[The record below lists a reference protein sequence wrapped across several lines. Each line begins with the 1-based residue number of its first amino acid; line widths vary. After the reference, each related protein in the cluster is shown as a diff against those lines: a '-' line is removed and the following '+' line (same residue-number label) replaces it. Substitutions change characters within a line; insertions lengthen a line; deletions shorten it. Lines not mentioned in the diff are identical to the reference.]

1 MQVLKACSEIFDRS
15 PQPFGVARLHV
26 DDAGVPFDF
35 SYAYLNPAM
44 AALTNQTVDEL
55 LGRKVYEMWGGDTTW
70 LDVFYRAAYHD
81 EPCEFEAVSVLLH
94 QFLHA
99 QAFPLSMRGYCGFM
113 VNDLTDMLMQAN
125 LSTSVVA
132 AYLFFYDMRTN
143 LIMLTP
149 SACEAYGLSSNY
161 TSLTALARELF
172 GPESER
178 EIHDRTLVFKDG
190 GADILYE
197 GMTLDGRWIQLSV
210 GHVGETNRFGM
221 GLLEDVTR
229 RKHVEEGSAE
239 QMRLLRRQKAA
250 LEDALTLA
258 EHGSRAKSTF
268 LTNMSHDFRTPM
280 NSISGFAG
288 IALAHLDEPERVRD
302 CLNKIIRSSG
312 HLLNLVNDILDMSR
326 IESGKVVLEERPID
340 LVDMLQGMEV
350 MFSDQAAERGMAFAV
365 SADEVRDRRVMVDEL
380 RLNQIMV
387 NIIGNAFKFT
397 PDGGMVEVKVWQHA
411 EAPSGYG
418 RYSISVIDTGCGMK
432 PGFEETLFNPFER
445 EGAGYAGR
453 TEGTGLGMAI
463 TRNLV
468 DMMGGTLDVTSQV
481 GQGSE
486 FVVTVP
492 LRLAEASEG
501 DVEVAA
507 ATDADVRDGYG
518 FDGKH
523 ALVVDDDELSREV
536 MCEILKQYGFTVE
549 EAADGD
555 VAVDAIAASE
565 AGAFDVVIMDM
576 RMRRMDGDEATR
588 AIRELPRED
597 VAALPVIAVTADA
610 FEESAQRAKAVGM
623 NGHTTKP
630 LNVRNLLNILKDIL
644 D

>member
-1 MQVLKACSEIFDRS
+1 MLKACSEIFDRS

-26 DDAGVPFDF
+26 DETGQPVDF
-35 SYAYLNPAM
+35 SYVYLNPAM
-44 AALTNQTVDEL
+44 AALTDQTVDEL
-55 LGRKVYEMWGGDTTW
+55 MGRKVYEMWGGDTTW
-70 LDVFYRAAYHD
+70 LDAFYRAAFYD
-81 EPCEFEAVSVLLH
+81 EPCEFEAVSALIN
-94 QFLHA
+94 QFMRA
-99 QAFPLSMRGYCGFM
+99 MAFPVSMKGYCGFM
-113 VNDLTDMLMQAN
+113 VSNVTDVLMQAN
-125 LSTSVVA
+125 LSTRAVA

-161 TSLTALARELF
+161 TSLTDLTRELF

-178 EIHDRTLVFKDG
+178 EIRTRALAFKDG

-229 RKHVEEGSAE
+229 RKRVEEGSAE

-250 LEDALTLA
+250 LEDALALA
-258 EHGSRAKSTF
+258 EHASRAKSTF

-288 IALAHLDEPERVRD
+288 IALNHLDEPERVRD
-302 CLNKIIRSSG
+302 CLDKINRSSA
-312 HLLNLVNDILDMSR
+312 HLLSLVNDILDMSR
-326 IESGKVVLEERPID
+326 IESGKVVLEERPVD
-340 LVDMLQGMEV
+340 LLEMARGMEV
-350 MFSDQAAERGMAFAV
+350 MFSGQAAERGMDFAV
-365 SADEVRDRRVMVDEL
+365 TTDEVRDARVMADEL
-380 RLNQIMV
+380 RLNQILV

-397 PDGGMVEVKVWQHA
+397 PDGGLVEVKMWQHA

-418 RYSISVIDTGCGMK
+418 RYSMSVIDTGCGMK

-445 EGAGYAGR
+445 EGSDGTEH

-468 DMMGGTLDVTSQV
+468 DMMGGTLEVTSHV

-492 LRLAEASEG
+492 LRLAQAPE
-501 DVEVAA
+501 DDAA
-507 ATDADVRDGYG
+507 ELVPTTEADVRDVYS
-518 FDGKH
+518 FEGKH

-549 EAADGD
+549 EADDGTSA
-555 VAVDAIAASE
+555 VAAVAAAQ
-565 AGAFDVVIMDM
+565 AGTFDVVIMDM
-576 RMRRMDGDEATR
+576 RMRQMDGDEATC
-588 AIRELPRED
+588 AIRELPRAD
-597 VAALPVIAVTADA
+597 AATLPVIAVTADA
-610 FEESAQRAKAVGM
+610 FEESAQRAKAAGM
-623 NGHTTKP
+623 TAHTTKP
-630 LNVRNLLNILKDIL
+630 LNVRNLLNILIDCL
-644 D
+644 R